1 MSLRGGTEL
10 DCVYSFSTLSRLSQ
24 IPSIL
29 CALHLMYVI
38 CTRLYK
44 CVISE
49 LLFMAEWWAS
59 TDLIIYIDKEDL
71 EQYYGKEHGFLIM
84 NHRYEV
90 DWLMGWVLCDRI
102 NILGVSCCHFL
113 LVFCVIVYLLHV
125 YFIHSTG
132 LLLYT
137 VRGPDWEM
145 VSS

>member
-1 MSLRGGTEL
+1 
-10 DCVYSFSTLSRLSQ
+10 
-24 IPSIL
+24 
-29 CALHLMYVI
+29 MYVI

-90 DWLMGWVLCDRI
+90 DWLMGWVLCDRV

-113 LVFCVIVYLLHV
+113 LVFLCYYLSFACIFYSFYRTPLLH
-125 YFIHSTG
+125 SKRTRLRNG
-132 LLLYT
+132 
-137 VRGPDWEM
+137 
-145 VSS
+145 